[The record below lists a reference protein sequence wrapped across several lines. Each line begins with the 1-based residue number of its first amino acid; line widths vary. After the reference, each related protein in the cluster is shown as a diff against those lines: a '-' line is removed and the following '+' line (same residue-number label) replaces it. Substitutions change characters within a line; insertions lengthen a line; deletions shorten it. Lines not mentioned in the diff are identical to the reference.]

1 VTLGAAGL
9 VISCRPFL
17 TNFMKNKK
25 TVTIDDVL
33 AWLGSDADLFE
44 AAEIIA
50 SIANGDYNPKDLL
63 EEVSDYAESN
73 EE

>member
-1 VTLGAAGL
+1 
-9 VISCRPFL
+9 
-17 TNFMKNKK
+17 MKNKK